1 MTQYPS
7 GYDTS
12 AANHMTVRPS
22 NWEEVE
28 GDSSKPATELLEDME
43 SFEWGDEYN
52 R

>member
-1 MTQYPS
+1 MAQYPS

-28 GDSSKPATELLEDME
+28 GDSSKPATELLARLDAHN
-43 SFEWGDEYN
+43 WGDEL
-52 R
+52 